1 MDDRELEDGDFDYVE
16 VRLNYVHSVGLQESC
31 LDTIIQ
37 VPWSAGVGKTRC
49 SSRGDKSAA

>member
-16 VRLNYVHSVGLQESC
+16 VRMSYVRSGGLQESC
-31 LDTIIQ
+31 RDMFIQ
-37 VPWSAGVGKTRC
+37 VPWTAGVGKTRC